1 MTDTNTLDDKHKHA
15 PAVSGVSDLILRRW
29 SPRAFSS
36 KPVSA
41 ADLHKL
47 FEAARWAASAYNEQP
62 WRFLVGHKGDA
73 TYQKLFESLVEF
85 NQLWAGKAPVLIL
98 TLASKKF
105 HHNGYENT
113 HARYDAGAATALL
126 MLQATH
132 QGLHAHS
139 MSGFDPVK
147 AREALHIP
155 EDFDVIT
162 VTAVGHL
169 GDPAELPEAM
179 QEMEKSP
186 RGRKPVEELAFS
198 EWEKPFAF

>member
-1 MTDTNTLDDKHKHA
+1 MTNTNILDDKHKHA

-41 ADLHKL
+41 TDLHKL
-47 FEAARWAASAYNEQP
+47 FEAARWSASAYNEQP
-62 WRFLVGHKGDA
+62 WRFLVGHQGDA
-73 TYQKLFESLVEF
+73 TYQKILAALVEF

-98 TLASKKF
+98 TLASKNF
-105 HHNGYENT
+105 DRNGHENT

-126 MLQATH
+126 MLQATY

-139 MSGFDPVK
+139 MSGFDPAK

-155 EDFDVIT
+155 EEYDVIT
-162 VTAVGHL
+162 VTAVGYL
-169 GDPAELPEAM
+169 GDPNELPEAM

-186 RGRKPVEELAFS
+186 RGRKPVEELVFS
-198 EWEKPFAF
+198 EWGKPVAF

>member
-1 MTDTNTLDDKHKHA
+1 MTTTADDQHKHA
-15 PAVSGVSDLILRRW
+15 PAVDGVNDLILRRW

-36 KPVSA
+36 KPVEGHQ
-41 ADLHKL
+41 LRKL
-47 FEAARWAASAYNEQP
+47 FEAARWSASAYNEQP
-62 WRFLVGHKGDA
+62 WRFVVGLRGDA
-73 TYQKLFESLVEF
+73 TYQKIHDSLVEF

-98 TLASKKF
+98 TLASRKYDR
-105 HHNGYENT
+105 NGTENH

-139 MSGFDPVK
+139 MSGFDPAK
-147 AREALHIP
+147 AREALDIP
-155 EDFDVIT
+155 EDYDVVT

-169 GDPAELPEAM
+169 GDPADLPEAM

-186 RGRKPVEELAFS
+186 RGRKPIEEFVFS
-198 EWEKPFAF
+198 SWGKPATY